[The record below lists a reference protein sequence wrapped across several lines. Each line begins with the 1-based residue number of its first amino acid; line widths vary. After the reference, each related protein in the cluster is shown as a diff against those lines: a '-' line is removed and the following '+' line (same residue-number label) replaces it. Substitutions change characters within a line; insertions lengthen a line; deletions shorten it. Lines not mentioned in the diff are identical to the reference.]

1 MLNYMG
7 LYVDIDGWIESN
19 TDSSYSI
26 LNDYLIFLYN
36 FRIAYIMLIVLL
48 ILYCNYKHNK
58 YIYINLLTKI

>member
-48 ILYCNYKHNK
+48 ILYCNYKHK
-58 YIYINLLTKI
+58 KIYT